1 MRLYY
6 CMYII
11 YDSYYKYYKFKIS
24 LDSLVYLKVN
34 KTLKKKKTKIYL
46 LQTFTALLFGKNQF

>member
-11 YDSYYKYYKFKIS
+11 YDSYYKYYKFKIL

-34 KTLKKKKTKIYL
+34 KTLKKKKNRNVLVTNFYS
-46 LQTFTALLFGKNQF
+46 FTVW